1 MNTNLPWHNTLWQQ
15 VLRRCQQD
23 SLPHALLLCG
33 PPGMGKALFSQRL
46 YKTLLCEQPL
56 ADGQICG
63 DCKPC
68 HLLRADNHPDLL
80 RLSPAAGKQITI
92 DNIRELIQFCT
103 MMTHYGH
110 HKIAII
116 NPAEAMNRNA
126 ANSLLKILEE
136 PPPNTL
142 IMLISHRPMALS
154 ATIRSRSQRL
164 DFSRPDRT
172 LIQTWL
178 RNHSDK
184 GNAELQLLLNL
195 SAQAPLAALTLTETD
210 DMAKRRELFD
220 DLKRLHSDQN
230 NLVSV
235 AEAWS
240 KMDAPQILRWMLSWT
255 MDIIRYACTRQTQYL
270 INQDRQ
276 EALQRLA
283 KQSDL
288 HDLFE
293 LLDLLQSTYQSIT
306 GNVNINLQGLFETIA
321 ITWVELDRRK
331 K

>member
-1 MNTNLPWHNTLWQQ
+1 
-15 VLRRCQQD
+15 
-23 SLPHALLLCG
+23 
-33 PPGMGKALFSQRL
+33 MGKALFSKRL
-46 YKTLLCEQPL
+46 SQTLLCEQPL

-63 DCKPC
+63 NCKPC

-80 RLSPAAGKQITI
+80 RLSPAAGKQII
-92 DNIRELIQFCT
+92 VDNIRELIQFCT

-110 HKIAII
+110 HKIVII

-136 PPPNTL
+136 PPPKTL
-142 IMLISHRPMALS
+142 IMLVSHRPMALS
-154 ATIRSRSQRL
+154 ATIRSRCQRL

-184 GNAELQLLLNL
+184 GDAELQLLLNL
-195 SAQAPLAALTLTETD
+195 SAQAPLAALALAETD

-220 DLKRLHSDQN
+220 NLNGLHSGQN
-230 NLVSV
+230 DLVRV

-240 KMDAPQILRWMLSWT
+240 KMDAPQILRWMHSWT
-255 MDIIRYACTRQTQYL
+255 MDIIRYACTKQTQY
-270 INQDRQ
+270 IVNQDRQ

-283 KQSDL
+283 KQLDL
-288 HDLFE
+288 RGLFD
-293 LLDLLQSTYQSIT
+293 LLDLLQSAYQLII
-306 GNVNINLQGLFETIA
+306 GNANINPQGLFESIA
-321 ITWVELDRRK
+321 ITWIELYGRRK
-331 K
+331 